1 MGEFLEK
8 VNSDKEM
15 LNGLNEILFNDDKK
29 DNEIKDEDIE
39 ESVVEDSWELC
50 ENIPKNIFDKLMIS
64 IHWNHLVEPVRS
76 NMLKLLKENN
86 IGETNDKKYKYF
98 KYFSFNPYP

>member
-1 MGEFLEK
+1 
-8 VNSDKEM
+8 
-15 LNGLNEILFNDDKK
+15 
-29 DNEIKDEDIE
+29 
-39 ESVVEDSWELC
+39 
-50 ENIPKNIFDKLMIS
+50 MIS

-98 KYFSFNPYP
+98 KYFSFNPYPEMKDYFIDTFVKQFCYAYTMNEKKK